1 MGMEEKVVVVWRDQI
16 REVEEI
22 KEVIKDFFPVVP
34 FVTRVRRHKKV
45 EILYNRY
52 SDGLLEDVE
61 ESLMITPATKL
72 LRSWNEYD
80 KSIRMNGEVYEYR
93 TKRWAVILYKW
104 ENREVMEA
112 RVTLHGRVPTEVKR
126 LVKQAVEEI
135 RQEVQQ

>member
-1 MGMEEKVVVVWRDQI
+1 MVMVVWKDQI

>member
-1 MGMEEKVVVVWRDQI
+1 MVMVVWKDQI

-34 FVTRVRRHKKV
+34 IVTRVRRHKKV